1 MMKEAVL
8 AILALL
14 VVSCQM
20 KTLLVK
26 TKSKGGDDYNLQKN
40 TGSVGGNMFQGRGS
54 GNFQGNSGSV
64 AGNMV
69 QDYNLQKNT
78 GIVGG
83 NMLQGR
89 GLGLGNNLQNNGG
102 NVGGSMIQGRGSGN
116 FQGNSGSVAGDM
128 VQDYNLQ
135 KNTGSV
141 GGSMLQGRGSGF
153 GNNVQN
159 NGGSVGGSMF
169 QSGGSSNFQGNSGS
183 VAGNMVQDYEAKV
196 SCKTLVAR
204 MKNCKRKKGEEVPP
218 KCVAILKR
226 FAGQKCRFKGADG
239 QDYQFTLGNIGNIQ
253 CSSQVCTSNSRDYA
267 NALQIGCCSH
277 Q

>member
-1 MMKEAVL
+1 MGIFIFTMMKEAVL

-40 TGSVGGNMFQGRGS
+40 TGSVGGNMFQGRG
-54 GNFQGNSGSV
+54 
-64 AGNMV
+64 
-69 QDYNLQKNT
+69 
-78 GIVGG
+78 
-83 NMLQGR
+83 
-89 GLGLGNNLQNNGG
+89 LGLGNNLQNNGG
-102 NVGGSMIQGRGSGN
+102 NVGGSMIQGRGSG
-116 FQGNSGSVAGDM
+116 
-128 VQDYNLQ
+128 
-135 KNTGSV
+135 
-141 GGSMLQGRGSGF
+141 
-153 GNNVQN
+153 
-159 NGGSVGGSMF
+159 
-169 QSGGSSNFQGNSGS
+169 NFQGNSGS

-253 CSSQVCTSNSRDYA
+253 CSSQVCTSSSRDYA

>member
-1 MMKEAVL
+1 MGIFIFTMMKEAVL

-40 TGSVGGNMFQGRGS
+40 T
-54 GNFQGNSGSV
+54 
-64 AGNMV
+64 
-69 QDYNLQKNT
+69 
-78 GIVGG
+78 
-83 NMLQGR
+83 
-89 GLGLGNNLQNNGG
+89 
-102 NVGGSMIQGRGSGN
+102 
-116 FQGNSGSVAGDM
+116 
-128 VQDYNLQ
+128 
-135 KNTGSV
+135 
-141 GGSMLQGRGSGF
+141 
-153 GNNVQN
+153 
-159 NGGSVGGSMF
+159 GSVGGSMF

>member
-1 MMKEAVL
+1 MGIFIFTMMKEAVL

-141 GGSMLQGRGSGF
+141 GGSM
-153 GNNVQN
+153 
-159 NGGSVGGSMF
+159 F

>member
-40 TGSVGGNMFQGRGS
+40 TGNVGGNMFQGRGS

-78 GIVGG
+78 G
-83 NMLQGR
+83 
-89 GLGLGNNLQNNGG
+89 
-102 NVGGSMIQGRGSGN
+102 
-116 FQGNSGSVAGDM
+116 
-128 VQDYNLQ
+128 
-135 KNTGSV
+135 SV

-159 NGGSVGGSMF
+159 NG
-169 QSGGSSNFQGNSGS
+169 GS

-226 FAGQKCRFKGADG
+226 FVGQKCRFKGADG
-239 QDYQFTLGNIGNIQ
+239 EDYQFTLGNIGNIQ
-253 CSSQVCTSNSRDYA
+253 CNSQVCSSNSRDYA

>member
-102 NVGGSMIQGRGSGN
+102 NVGGSM
-116 FQGNSGSVAGDM
+116 

-226 FAGQKCRFKGADG
+226 FVGQKCRFKGADG

-253 CSSQVCTSNSRDYA
+253 CNSQVCSSNSRDYA

>member
-1 MMKEAVL
+1 MGIFIFTMMKEAVL

-89 GLGLGNNLQNNGG
+89 GLGLGNNLQN
-102 NVGGSMIQGRGSGN
+102 
-116 FQGNSGSVAGDM
+116 
-128 VQDYNLQ
+128 
-135 KNTGSV
+135 NTGSV

>member
-1 MMKEAVL
+1 MGIFIFTMMKEAVL

-54 GNFQGNSGSV
+54 GNFQGNSGS
-64 AGNMV
+64 
-69 QDYNLQKNT
+69 
-78 GIVGG
+78 VGG

-218 KCVAILKR
+218 KCAAILKR

>member
-1 MMKEAVL
+1 MGIFIFTMMKEAVL
-8 AILALL
+8 AIMGLL
-14 VVSCQM
+14 VVSCRM

-102 NVGGSMIQGRGSGN
+102 NVGGSMFQGR
-116 FQGNSGSVAGDM
+116 
-128 VQDYNLQ
+128 
-135 KNTGSV
+135 
-141 GGSMLQGRGSGF
+141 
-153 GNNVQN
+153 
-159 NGGSVGGSMF
+159 
-169 QSGGSSNFQGNSGS
+169 GSSNFQGNSGS

-226 FAGQKCRFKGADG
+226 FAGQKC
-239 QDYQFTLGNIGNIQ
+239 
-253 CSSQVCTSNSRDYA
+253 
-267 NALQIGCCSH
+267 
-277 Q
+277 

>member
-1 MMKEAVL
+1 MGIFIFTMMKEAVL
-8 AILALL
+8 AIMGLL
-14 VVSCQM
+14 VVSCRM

-141 GGSMLQGRGSGF
+141 GGSMLQG
-153 GNNVQN
+153 
-159 NGGSVGGSMF
+159 
-169 QSGGSSNFQGNSGS
+169 GGSSNFQGNSGS

-239 QDYQFTLGNIGNIQ
+239 QDYQFSLGNIGNIQ

>member
-1 MMKEAVL
+1 MGIFIFTMMKEAVL

-54 GNFQGNSGSV
+54 GNFLGNSGSV

-102 NVGGSMIQGRGSGN
+102 NVGGSMI
-116 FQGNSGSVAGDM
+116 
-128 VQDYNLQ
+128 
-135 KNTGSV
+135 
-141 GGSMLQGRGSGF
+141 QGRGSGF